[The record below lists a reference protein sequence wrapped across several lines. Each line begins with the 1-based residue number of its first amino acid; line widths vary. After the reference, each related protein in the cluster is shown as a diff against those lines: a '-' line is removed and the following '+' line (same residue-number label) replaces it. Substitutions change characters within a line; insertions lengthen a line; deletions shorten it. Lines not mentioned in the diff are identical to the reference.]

1 MTKTTILLG
10 LTVLCR
16 GLQAQVADSTNPI
29 IEWNKTILTI
39 VRTPGAQPPTIH
51 STRNFAMLHAAMYD
65 AVNNIAASFSPY
77 LVRLPNQPRPA
88 SQAAAADH
96 AAHDGLLAF

>member
-1 MTKTTILLG
+1 MTKVKVFLALAVFCGGPTGPAVSRSTTDN
-10 LTVLCR
+10 
-16 GLQAQVADSTNPI
+16 ADSVNPI

-65 AVNNIAASFSPY
+65 AVNHVAANFSPY
-77 LVRLPNQPRPA
+77 LVRLSNA
-88 SQAAAADH
+88 SSTASPS
-96 AAHDGLLAF
+96 